1 MMISSNCTQL
11 NQDHWPPDPSCN
23 YVSNF
28 MISASIDIF
37 IIYYVFYSRMSSE
50 IIKCRECG
58 HEFDTLDSLKEHEKI
73 EQEDKE
79 LQNIC
84 ICIIRNN
91 SSRFGIFDLM
101 KVGLPQYS
109 FSGDTLFC
117 WPAGGTVYYYTHH

>member
-1 MMISSNCTQL
+1 
-11 NQDHWPPDPSCN
+11 
-23 YVSNF
+23 

-58 HEFDTLDSLKEHEKI
+58 HEFDTLDSLKEHEKS

-109 FSGDTLFC
+109 L
-117 WPAGGTVYYYTHH
+117 A